1 MTYIPRYALK
11 DSASLKAKPSAVL
24 IAGIEDGKTVPV
36 CGVKASKMQDHLFRT
51 MMLFLRAQTARFCYI
66 TNEQVTYH

>member
-36 CGVKASKMQDHLFRT
+36 CGVKASKMQRPSFSHDDAIFASANCQIL
-51 MMLFLRAQTARFCYI
+51 LY
-66 TNEQVTYH
+66 N